1 MEIISILII
10 VTVSLFLFTTGSER
24 KKISSKN
31 KMIVDHLVEEANKY
45 LTKISTART
54 VNSKMSHYN
63 KALIVLRKAGQYP
76 ECKHIIANYDEVIE
90 RIKRTKKILP
100 VEEHLERAQKY
111 SDKTALEKR
120 SLLSALYEIRTRNIT
135 DKDFQIAGLKD
146 DVTGEVVTISRIKNW
161 LDELG
166 YK

>member
-10 VTVSLFLFTTGSER
+10 LTVSLFLFTTGSER

-31 KMIVDHLVEEANKY
+31 KLIVNHLVEEANKY
-45 LTKISTART
+45 LTMISTAKT
-54 VNSKMSHYN
+54 VNSKINHYD
-63 KALIVLRKAGQYP
+63 KALIVLKKAGEYP
-76 ECKHIIANYDEVIE
+76 ECKHIIANYDQMIE

-100 VEEHLERAQKY
+100 VEEHLSRAQKY
-111 SDKTALEKR
+111 SDKSALEKR

-146 DVTGEVVTISRIKNW
+146 DVTGEVVTIGRIKSW

-166 YK
+166 YE